1 MPTHRVVNKPPPLSA
16 DPWALDLVLQA
27 AFSKWG
33 GERSSA
39 AVEVW
44 SQRIGS
50 THVRELGFEANRH
63 PPTLLTHDRF
73 GHRIDEVHFHPAWH
87 ELMRLGRG
95 GALHALPWRD
105 RDPGAHVERAAMFC
119 LLNHAENG
127 VCCPLTMTFAAV
139 PALSA
144 APELAA
150 EVVPR
155 ITSLDYEPR
164 LLPFERKP
172 TLTIGMAMTEKQG
185 GSDVRANATEAQR
198 TDDPRW
204 WQLHG
209 HKWFCSAP
217 MSDAFLTLAQVEGAG
232 LSCFLI
238 PRVLPDGSRNAF
250 ALQRL
255 KDKLGNRSNASSEVE
270 FDHTLALPVGDPG
283 RGIATIMEMV
293 QHTRLDCA
301 LGSAGIM
308 RAALAEALHHA
319 HHRRAFGALLVDQPL
334 MRAVLADLHLEV
346 EGATALALRLAHAFD
361 RARAGDEQE
370 AAFAR
375 IATPIAKYWICK
387 RCPTVVAECLECLGG
402 SGYVEESVLPRL
414 YREAPLSSI
423 WEGSGNVMCLDVLR
437 AANRH
442 PDSTA
447 AVFGRLAEAAATF
460 PAVAAAAGRLQIEL
474 AGEVDVARARW
485 IGEQLALCLVA
496 AALCELESPVGAAYV
511 DTRLTQPA
519 AAFGAAPIGAG
530 DIARILRRAWPIDG

>member
-1 MPTHRVVNKPPPLSA
+1 V
-16 DPWALDLVLQA
+16 
-27 AFSKWG
+27 
-33 GERSSA
+33 
-39 AVEVW
+39 
-44 SQRIGS
+44 
-50 THVRELGFEANRH
+50 
-63 PPTLLTHDRF
+63 THDRF
-73 GHRIDEVHFHPAWH
+73 GHRIDEVRFHPAWH

-95 GALHALPWRD
+95 AALHALPWRD
-105 RDPGAHVERAAMFC
+105 RAAGSHVERAAGFM

-127 VCCPLTMTFAAV
+127 VCCPLTMTFATV

-144 APELAA
+144 APDLASSL
-150 EVVPR
+150 VPR
-155 ITSLDYEPR
+155 ITSLDHEPR
-164 LLPFERKP
+164 LLPFDQK
-172 TLTIGMAMTEKQG
+172 TALSIGMAMTEKQG
-185 GSDVRANATEAQR
+185 GSDVRANTTEARAVDQ
-198 TDDPRW
+198 RW
-204 WQLHG
+204 WQLRG

-217 MSDAFLTLAQVEGAG
+217 MSDAFLTLAQVDGAG

-238 PRVLPDGSRNAF
+238 PRILPDGRRNPF

-270 FDHTLALPVGDPG
+270 LDQTLALPVGDPG

-319 HHRRAFGALLVDQPL
+319 HHRRAFGALLIDQPL

-387 RCPTVVAECLECLGG
+387 RCPVVVAECLECLGG

-437 AANRH
+437 ALRRH
-442 PDSTA
+442 PDSLRAVFAATRTA
-447 AVFGRLAEAAATF
+447 AAAHL
-460 PAVAAAAGRLQIEL
+460 AVAAAANRLQVEL
-474 AGEVDVARARW
+474 AEEVDAARARW
-485 IGEQLALCLVA
+485 ITERLALCLVA
-496 AALCELESPVGAAYV
+496 AALCELESPVAAAYV
-511 DTRLTQPA
+511 DTRLTQSA
-519 AAFGAAPIGAG
+519 AAFGAAPLGAG
-530 DIARILRRAWPIDG
+530 DIAQILRRAWPIDV